1 MAVVTSMFD
10 FQFSRLLGRLVN
22 VLPAVEY
29 LADKELLGIMRVRD
43 GCESKKGAA
52 EQRRN
57 PELTRRFGGMRVGW
71 GSQLQHV
78 ESFRGKI
85 HAEENRLFNLT
96 HFAIFTCGSE
106 AVPQV

>member
-1 MAVVTSMFD
+1 MILIFD
-10 FQFSRLLGRLVN
+10 AMILNFDLDQKICDLLQLCAGERN
-22 VLPAVEY
+22 
-29 LADKELLGIMRVRD
+29 RD